1 MKYVVI
7 VQGKYLQ
14 MLVAYSIFKEDSD
27 QVTDHF
33 EQHIWWK
40 SVLNCSKWSVTW
52 SLTSQVSKAGLEVEA
67 LKPVAPVKPTQ
78 WQSTPELRL
87 SDLEST
93 ELQQFF
99 VRHRLQELVR
109 GLSSLCRSSLFRF
122 LR

>member
-52 SLTSQVSKAGLEVEA
+52 SLTSQVFKAGMEVKA

-78 WQSTPELRL
+78 WQSKPELRL

-93 ELQQFF
+93 QSQQFF
-99 VRHRLQELVR
+99 VRHRPQELIR
-109 GLSSLCRSSLFRF
+109 GLSSLCRSSLSRS